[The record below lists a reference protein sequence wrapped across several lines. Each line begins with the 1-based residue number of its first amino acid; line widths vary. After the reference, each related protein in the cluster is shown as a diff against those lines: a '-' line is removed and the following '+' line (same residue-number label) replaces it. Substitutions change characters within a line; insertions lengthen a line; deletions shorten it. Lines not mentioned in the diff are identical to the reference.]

1 MAIEPSLPL
10 AQNVFAMHGARV
22 YSRNSGR
29 FEP

>member
-1 MAIEPSLPL
+1 LPL

-22 YSRNSGR
+22 DSRNSGR